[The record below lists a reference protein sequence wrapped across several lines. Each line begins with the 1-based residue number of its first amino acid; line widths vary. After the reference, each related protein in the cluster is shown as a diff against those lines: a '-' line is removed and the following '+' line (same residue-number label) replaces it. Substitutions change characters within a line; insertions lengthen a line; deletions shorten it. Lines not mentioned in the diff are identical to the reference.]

1 MSFVVAYTFAIA
13 FIASAAGWGWGCAR
27 SLRVLAEGGATLFA
41 NETVLLLDLS
51 GVQLLAE

>member
-1 MSFVVAYTFAIA
+1 MVAYTFAIA